1 MLAAI
6 MSANAFEMAVR
17 AIGSYR
23 AIGAL
28 FDPPISVQAV
38 AKWVSAG
45 VPPERVI
52 AVAAAAGFR
61 PSPHD
66 LRPDLYPHPDDGL
79 PQELRGR
86 ATA

>member
-6 MSANAFEMAVR
+6 MSPSAFELAVQ

-38 AKWVSAG
+38 AKWASAG

-52 AVAAAAGFR
+52 AVATAAGFR
-61 PSPHD
+61 PRPHD

-79 PQELRGR
+79 PDDMRGR
-86 ATA
+86 AVA